1 MSEFVSNIALK
12 NGSEVEVGLT
22 DADRKT
28 RKASLDLKDL
38 EDALKALGL
47 NGTALSE
54 PVRLLKQREPFTW
67 LSVPVTPEFAK
78 FLKKT

>member
-47 NGTALSE
+47 NGTALS
-54 PVRLLKQREPFTW
+54 
-67 LSVPVTPEFAK
+67 
-78 FLKKT
+78 